1 MQEYEKIVELLD
13 EYVKADEIHP
23 DDNFKSDLD
32 MSSFEIIGFT
42 TDVKNTFGV
51 ELKVNDFINNP
62 TVGEMAQHIDSLINK
77 NQI

>member
-42 TDVKNTFGV
+42 TEIKNTFGV
-51 ELKVNDFINNP
+51 ELKADDFINNP
-62 TVGEMAQHIDSLINK
+62 TVGEMAQHIASLIN
-77 NQI
+77 NN